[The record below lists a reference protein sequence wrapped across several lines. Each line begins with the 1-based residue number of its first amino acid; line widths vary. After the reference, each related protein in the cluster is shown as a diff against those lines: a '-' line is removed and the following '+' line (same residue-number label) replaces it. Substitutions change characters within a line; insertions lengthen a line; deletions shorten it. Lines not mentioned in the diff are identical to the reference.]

1 MDSYQFQ
8 LIWISA
14 GLIIASTIG
23 ALVGAIVLYLLG
35 KLISFEKFERLITG
49 KWGKILHFKMEHL
62 EKAQRFFE
70 RHGSSTA
77 FWGRFLPVVRSLI
90 SVPAG
95 MAKFPIKRFLIFTAG
110 GSLIWNAVLI
120 VVGRLA
126 GASWERFSVLI
137 EKYSF
142 VLLARC
148 NSDRRK
154 RIFDL
159 SHKNEKEHE
168 NDNIRKENLLVNWS
182 HFLLYFR
189 ELLELSYSVIPQI
202 PFLIIAF
209 FCLSKGAPKVHHWIR
224 TPEFLS
230 EIRFKVWT

>member
-1 MDSYQFQ
+1 MNTTIIDFISNYGYLAVAI
-8 LIWISA
+8 LIAVENIFPPIPSEIILTFSGFLSISA
-14 GLIIASTIG
+14 HLNLGGLIIASTIG

-35 KLISFEKFERLITG
+35 KLISFEKLERLITG

-70 RHGSSTA
+70 RHGSST
-77 FWGRFLPVVRSLI
+77 
-90 SVPAG
+90 AG

-142 VLLARC
+142 VLLAVVVLIGGSGYLIYRIKM
-148 NSDRRK
+148 K
-154 RIFDL
+154 R
-159 SHKNEKEHE
+159 STK
-168 NDNIRKENLLVNWS
+168 
-182 HFLLYFR
+182 
-189 ELLELSYSVIPQI
+189 
-202 PFLIIAF
+202 
-209 FCLSKGAPKVHHWIR
+209 
-224 TPEFLS
+224 
-230 EIRFKVWT
+230 

>member
-1 MDSYQFQ
+1 MNTTIIDFISNYGYLAVAI
-8 LIWISA
+8 LIAVENIFPPIPSEIILTFSGFLSISA
-14 GLIIASTIG
+14 HLNLGGLIIASTIG

-35 KLISFEKFERLITG
+35 KLISFEKLERLITG

-62 EKAQRFFE
+62 EKAQRFFA

-95 MAKFPIKRFLIFTAG
+95 MAEFPIKRFLIFTAG

-142 VLLARC
+142 VLLAVVILIGGSGYLIYRIKM
-148 NSDRRK
+148 K
-154 RIFDL
+154 R
-159 SHKNEKEHE
+159 STK
-168 NDNIRKENLLVNWS
+168 
-182 HFLLYFR
+182 
-189 ELLELSYSVIPQI
+189 
-202 PFLIIAF
+202 
-209 FCLSKGAPKVHHWIR
+209 
-224 TPEFLS
+224 
-230 EIRFKVWT
+230 

>member
-1 MDSYQFQ
+1 MNTTIIDFISNYGYLAVAI
-8 LIWISA
+8 LIAVENIFPPIPSEIILTFSGFLSISA
-14 GLIIASTIG
+14 HLNLGGLIIASTIG
-23 ALVGAIVLYLLG
+23 ALVGAIILYLLG
-35 KLISFEKFERLITG
+35 KLISFEKLERLITG

-77 FWGRFLPVVRSLI
+77 FWGRFLPGVRSVI

-142 VLLARC
+142 VLLAVVILIGGSGYLIYRIKM
-148 NSDRRK
+148 K
-154 RIFDL
+154 R
-159 SHKNEKEHE
+159 STK
-168 NDNIRKENLLVNWS
+168 
-182 HFLLYFR
+182 
-189 ELLELSYSVIPQI
+189 
-202 PFLIIAF
+202 
-209 FCLSKGAPKVHHWIR
+209 
-224 TPEFLS
+224 
-230 EIRFKVWT
+230 

>member
-1 MDSYQFQ
+1 VAI
-8 LIWISA
+8 LIGVENIFPPIPSEIILTFSGFLSISA
-14 GLIIASTIG
+14 HLNLGGLIIASTIG

-35 KLISFEKFERLITG
+35 KLISFEKLERLITG

-126 GASWERFSVLI
+126 GASWERFSVLL
-137 EKYSF
+137 EKSSF
-142 VLLARC
+142 VLLAVVILIGGSGYLIYRIKM
-148 NSDRRK
+148 K
-154 RIFDL
+154 R
-159 SHKNEKEHE
+159 STK
-168 NDNIRKENLLVNWS
+168 
-182 HFLLYFR
+182 
-189 ELLELSYSVIPQI
+189 
-202 PFLIIAF
+202 
-209 FCLSKGAPKVHHWIR
+209 
-224 TPEFLS
+224 
-230 EIRFKVWT
+230 

>member
-1 MDSYQFQ
+1 MNTTIIDFISSYGYLAVAI
-8 LIWISA
+8 LIAVENIFPPIPSEIILTFSGFLSISA
-14 GLIIASTIG
+14 HLNLGGLIIASTIG

-35 KLISFEKFERLITG
+35 KLISFEKLERLITG

-70 RHGSSTA
+70 RHGNSTA

-95 MAKFPIKRFLIFTAG
+95 MAKFPIKRFLLFTAG

-142 VLLARC
+142 VLLAVVILIGGSGYLIYRIKT
-148 NSDRRK
+148 K
-154 RIFDL
+154 R
-159 SHKNEKEHE
+159 STK
-168 NDNIRKENLLVNWS
+168 
-182 HFLLYFR
+182 
-189 ELLELSYSVIPQI
+189 
-202 PFLIIAF
+202 
-209 FCLSKGAPKVHHWIR
+209 
-224 TPEFLS
+224 
-230 EIRFKVWT
+230 

>member
-1 MDSYQFQ
+1 MNTTIIDFISNYGYLAVAI
-8 LIWISA
+8 LIAVENIFPPIPSEIILTFSGFLSISA
-14 GLIIASTIG
+14 HLNLGGLIIASTIG

-35 KLISFEKFERLITG
+35 KLISFEKLERLITG

-70 RHGSSTA
+70 RHGNSTA

-95 MAKFPIKRFLIFTAG
+95 MAEFPIKRFLIFTAG

-142 VLLARC
+142 VLLAVVVLIGGSGYLIYRIKM
-148 NSDRRK
+148 K
-154 RIFDL
+154 R
-159 SHKNEKEHE
+159 STK
-168 NDNIRKENLLVNWS
+168 
-182 HFLLYFR
+182 
-189 ELLELSYSVIPQI
+189 
-202 PFLIIAF
+202 
-209 FCLSKGAPKVHHWIR
+209 
-224 TPEFLS
+224 
-230 EIRFKVWT
+230 

>member
-1 MDSYQFQ
+1 MNTTIIDFISSYGYLAVAI
-8 LIWISA
+8 LIAVENIFPPIPSEIILTFSGFLSISA
-14 GLIIASTIG
+14 HLNLGGLIIASTIG

-35 KLISFEKFERLITG
+35 KLISFEKLERLITG

-70 RHGSSTA
+70 RHGNSTA

-95 MAKFPIKRFLIFTAG
+95 MAKFPIKRFLLFTAG

-142 VLLARC
+142 VLLAVVVLIGGSGYLIYRIKM
-148 NSDRRK
+148 K
-154 RIFDL
+154 R
-159 SHKNEKEHE
+159 STK
-168 NDNIRKENLLVNWS
+168 
-182 HFLLYFR
+182 
-189 ELLELSYSVIPQI
+189 
-202 PFLIIAF
+202 
-209 FCLSKGAPKVHHWIR
+209 
-224 TPEFLS
+224 
-230 EIRFKVWT
+230 

>member
-1 MDSYQFQ
+1 MNTTIIDFISNYGYLAVAI
-8 LIWISA
+8 LIAVENIFPPIPSEIILTFSGFLSISA
-14 GLIIASTIG
+14 HLNLGGLIIASTIG

-35 KLISFEKFERLITG
+35 KLISFEKLERLITG

-70 RHGSSTA
+70 RHGNSTA

-142 VLLARC
+142 VLLAVVVLIGGSGYLIYRIKM
-148 NSDRRK
+148 K
-154 RIFDL
+154 R
-159 SHKNEKEHE
+159 STK
-168 NDNIRKENLLVNWS
+168 
-182 HFLLYFR
+182 
-189 ELLELSYSVIPQI
+189 
-202 PFLIIAF
+202 
-209 FCLSKGAPKVHHWIR
+209 
-224 TPEFLS
+224 
-230 EIRFKVWT
+230 

>member
-1 MDSYQFQ
+1 MNTTIIDFISSYGYLAVAI
-8 LIWISA
+8 LIAVENIFPPIPSEIILTFSGFLSISA
-14 GLIIASTIG
+14 HLNLGGLIIASTIG

-35 KLISFEKFERLITG
+35 KLISFEKLERLITG

-70 RHGSSTA
+70 RHGNSTA
-77 FWGRFLPVVRSLI
+77 FWGRFLPIVRSLI

-95 MAKFPIKRFLIFTAG
+95 MAEFPIKRFLLFTAG

-142 VLLARC
+142 VLLAVVILIGGSGYLIYRIKT
-148 NSDRRK
+148 K
-154 RIFDL
+154 R
-159 SHKNEKEHE
+159 STK
-168 NDNIRKENLLVNWS
+168 
-182 HFLLYFR
+182 
-189 ELLELSYSVIPQI
+189 
-202 PFLIIAF
+202 
-209 FCLSKGAPKVHHWIR
+209 
-224 TPEFLS
+224 
-230 EIRFKVWT
+230 

>member
-1 MDSYQFQ
+1 MNTTIIDFISNYGYLAVAI
-8 LIWISA
+8 LIAVENIFPPIPSEIILTFSGFLSISA
-14 GLIIASTIG
+14 HLNLGGLIIASTIG

-35 KLISFEKFERLITG
+35 KLISFEKLERLITG

-70 RHGSSTA
+70 RHGNSTA

-95 MAKFPIKRFLIFTAG
+95 MAKFPIKRFLLFTAG

-142 VLLARC
+142 VLLAVVILIGGSGYLIYRIKM
-148 NSDRRK
+148 K
-154 RIFDL
+154 R
-159 SHKNEKEHE
+159 STK
-168 NDNIRKENLLVNWS
+168 
-182 HFLLYFR
+182 
-189 ELLELSYSVIPQI
+189 
-202 PFLIIAF
+202 
-209 FCLSKGAPKVHHWIR
+209 
-224 TPEFLS
+224 
-230 EIRFKVWT
+230 

>member
-1 MDSYQFQ
+1 MNTTIIDFISNYGYLAVAI
-8 LIWISA
+8 LIAVENIFPPIPSEIILTFSGFLSISA
-14 GLIIASTIG
+14 HLNLGGLIIASTIG

-35 KLISFEKFERLITG
+35 KLISFEKLERLITG

-70 RHGSSTA
+70 RHGNSTA

-95 MAKFPIKRFLIFTAG
+95 MAKFPIKRFLLFTAG

-142 VLLARC
+142 VLLAVVILIGGSGYLIYRIKT
-148 NSDRRK
+148 K
-154 RIFDL
+154 R
-159 SHKNEKEHE
+159 STK
-168 NDNIRKENLLVNWS
+168 
-182 HFLLYFR
+182 
-189 ELLELSYSVIPQI
+189 
-202 PFLIIAF
+202 
-209 FCLSKGAPKVHHWIR
+209 
-224 TPEFLS
+224 
-230 EIRFKVWT
+230 

>member
-1 MDSYQFQ
+1 MNTTIIDFISNYGYLAVAI
-8 LIWISA
+8 LIAVENIFPPIPSEIILTFSGFLSISA
-14 GLIIASTIG
+14 HLNLGGLIIASTIG
-23 ALVGAIVLYLLG
+23 ALVGAIVLLG
-35 KLISFEKFERLITG
+35 KLISFEKLERLITG

-95 MAKFPIKRFLIFTAG
+95 MAEFPIKRFLLFTAG

-142 VLLARC
+142 VLLAVVVLIGGSGYLIYRIKM
-148 NSDRRK
+148 K
-154 RIFDL
+154 R
-159 SHKNEKEHE
+159 STK
-168 NDNIRKENLLVNWS
+168 
-182 HFLLYFR
+182 
-189 ELLELSYSVIPQI
+189 
-202 PFLIIAF
+202 
-209 FCLSKGAPKVHHWIR
+209 
-224 TPEFLS
+224 
-230 EIRFKVWT
+230 

>member
-1 MDSYQFQ
+1 MNTTIIDFISNYGYLAVAI
-8 LIWISA
+8 LIAVENIFPPIPSEIILTFSGFLSISA
-14 GLIIASTIG
+14 HLNLGGLIIASTIG

-35 KLISFEKFERLITG
+35 KLISFEKLERLITG

-70 RHGSSTA
+70 RHGNSTA

-95 MAKFPIKRFLIFTAG
+95 MAKFPIKRFLLFTAG

-142 VLLARC
+142 VLLAVVVLIGGSGYLIYRIKM
-148 NSDRRK
+148 K
-154 RIFDL
+154 R
-159 SHKNEKEHE
+159 STK
-168 NDNIRKENLLVNWS
+168 
-182 HFLLYFR
+182 
-189 ELLELSYSVIPQI
+189 
-202 PFLIIAF
+202 
-209 FCLSKGAPKVHHWIR
+209 
-224 TPEFLS
+224 
-230 EIRFKVWT
+230 

>member
-1 MDSYQFQ
+1 MNTIIIDFISNYGYLAVAI
-8 LIWISA
+8 LIAVENIFPPIPSEIILTFSGFLSISA
-14 GLIIASTIG
+14 HLNLGGLIIASTIG

-35 KLISFEKFERLITG
+35 KLISFEKLERLITG

-70 RHGSSTA
+70 RHGNSTA

-95 MAKFPIKRFLIFTAG
+95 MAKFPIKRFLLFTAG

-142 VLLARC
+142 VLLAVVILIGGSGYLIYRIKT
-148 NSDRRK
+148 K
-154 RIFDL
+154 R
-159 SHKNEKEHE
+159 STK
-168 NDNIRKENLLVNWS
+168 
-182 HFLLYFR
+182 
-189 ELLELSYSVIPQI
+189 
-202 PFLIIAF
+202 
-209 FCLSKGAPKVHHWIR
+209 
-224 TPEFLS
+224 
-230 EIRFKVWT
+230 